1 VKAALTPVVAAALL
15 LAGCGG
21 GGGPSF
27 PDKPTVSGPFVG
39 GASGVWVFR
48 PAGPPKRVVIYFHG
62 QGGPTEATPANHR
75 DWIDHLVSRGAV
87 VIYPRYELSYSPR
100 VLAPAV
106 AGVRRAARQLDLA
119 GLPVLSLGYSR
130 GGALAVEYAAVARDH
145 HVPVPDAIE
154 SVNPVPIG
162 EQTGIVGLAPIA
174 HDTVMA
180 VIVSDRDPHAVDGAS
195 LLLNRLR
202 NAGFPGS
209 RIELN
214 VAHSHGSFSADHLAP
229 LSPSPA
235 ARAAY
240 WAPTDALLAQLR

>member
-1 VKAALTPVVAAALL
+1 
-15 LAGCGG
+15 
-21 GGGPSF
+21 
-27 PDKPTVSGPFVG
+27 
-39 GASGVWVFR
+39 
-48 PAGPPKRVVIYFHG
+48 
-62 QGGPTEATPANHR
+62 
-75 DWIDHLVSRGAV
+75 
-87 VIYPRYELSYSPR
+87 
-100 VLAPAV
+100 
-106 AGVRRAARQLDLA
+106 
-119 GLPVLSLGYSR
+119 
-130 GGALAVEYAAVARDH
+130 LAVEYAAVAGDH

-162 EQTGIVGLAPIA
+162 EQTGVVGLAPIS

-202 NAGFPGS
+202 NAGFPGE

-214 VAHSHGSFSADHLAP
+214 VARSHGSFSADHLAP
-229 LSPSPA
+229 LSSAPA

>member
-1 VKAALTPVVAAALL
+1 VVRAAWTPVVAAALL

-21 GGGPSF
+21 GGPSY
-27 PDKPTVSGPFVG
+27 PDTPTVAGPFVG

-87 VIYPRYELSYSPR
+87 VIYPRYELSYSPQ

-106 AGVRRAARQLDLA
+106 AGVRRAAKQLDLA

-130 GGALAVEYAAVARDH
+130 GGALAVEYAAVADDH

-162 EQTGIVGLAPIA
+162 EQTGIVSLAPIA
-174 HDTVMA
+174 HRTVMA
-180 VIVSDRDPHAVDGAS
+180 VIVSDRDPHAGDGAS

-202 NAGFPGS
+202 NAGFPDS

-214 VAHSHGSFSADHLAP
+214 VARSHGSFSADHLAP

-240 WAPTDALLAQLR
+240 WAPTDALLSQLR